1 MKRISENLERVKRR
15 IEEAAAAAGRPGDGV
30 KLVAVS
36 KGHPADAIRRAYA
49 VGQRRFG
56 ENYAQEFAAKAEALS
71 DCPDIEWH
79 FIGHVQ
85 SNKAKI
91 VAPHAQVVQTVDS
104 PALARELARRVVRA
118 GRAILPVLVEVNV
131 AREPQKH
138 GVWASDLRELID
150 AIGLEPSLELR
161 GLMTVPP
168 TGDLG
173 ASRAAF
179 ETLESLRSL
188 HGGPSRLPD
197 LSMGMSHD
205 LEVAVAAG
213 ATIVRVGEAIFGPR
227 EQSLRGEERN
237 GTGRREDGKI

>member
-1 MKRISENLERVKRR
+1 MRSISENLERVRLR
-15 IEEAAAAAGRPGDGV
+15 IEQAAATAGRPGKGV

-36 KGHPADAIRRAYA
+36 KGHPAEAIRQAYA

-71 DCPDIEWH
+71 DCPEIEWH

-91 VAPHAQVVQTVDS
+91 VALHAQVVHTVDS
-104 PALARELARRVVRA
+104 QALARELARRAVRA
-118 GRAILPVLVEVNV
+118 GRATLAVLVEVNV

-138 GVWASDLRELID
+138 GIWASDLRELID
-150 AIGLEPSLELR
+150 AIALEPSLALQ

-168 TGDLG
+168 RGDLA

-188 HGGPSRLPD
+188 HGGPSRLPE

-213 ATIVRVGEAIFGPR
+213 ATMVRVGADIFGPR
-227 EQSLRGEERN
+227 A
-237 GTGRREDGKI
+237 